1 MSSTV
6 YFCGKCSQF
15 WGCCPSFY
23 GKYQVSIRHFAARW
37 NYLLG
42 NLVRLEFPRW
52 GRNSCSLLSAN
63 FELWRPRLSK
73 VKSRKSRLR
82 CNPKLL
88 TKGLPLKSWQQLL
101 HFFQHQYTSSCTF
114 TYFYLQNMI
123 FSIYYFHFWVKSWKS
138 EALFY
143 AFEIFSRAERRSGS
157 EKRER
162 QKYDFSSNS
171 FPQILRNCIK
181 VPQANPL
188 HFLPIASSDYHF
200 HSSAT
205 GGS

>member
-1 MSSTV
+1 MGIIPIPRSPNLLFQLEKNYSYSSYFSTTKTKLSPIV
-6 YFCGKCSQF
+6 YFCRKCSQF

-23 GKYQVSIRHFAARW
+23 GKYQVSIQHFAPRW

-52 GRNSCSLLSAN
+52 GRNSCSLLSAK
-63 FELWRPRLSK
+63 FELWRPPLSK

-114 TYFYLQNMI
+114 TYFY
-123 FSIYYFHFWVKSWKS
+123 
-138 EALFY
+138 
-143 AFEIFSRAERRSGS
+143 
-157 EKRER
+157 
-162 QKYDFSSNS
+162 
-171 FPQILRNCIK
+171 
-181 VPQANPL
+181 
-188 HFLPIASSDYHF
+188 
-200 HSSAT
+200 
-205 GGS
+205 